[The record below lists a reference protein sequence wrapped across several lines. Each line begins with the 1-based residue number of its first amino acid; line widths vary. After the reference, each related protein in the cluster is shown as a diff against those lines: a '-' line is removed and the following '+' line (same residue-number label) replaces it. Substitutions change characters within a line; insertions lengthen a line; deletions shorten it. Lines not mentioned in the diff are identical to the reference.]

1 MLKIKL
7 TLAAALTALLPSAFA
22 QTAGSY
28 EELHAAIARAL
39 PPVIGKDNAEL
50 AKKLQSIKIDGAI
63 SKNFDSAKV
72 AKSFFGRSTPSSA
85 PDCRSAVTTQ
95 GEADEALCEL
105 TAGQRDDPTGAFVF
119 MGFNKNPGQG
129 NFKFI
134 KRPAFKP
141 DSTTIPTSVKLT
153 DAAAYENA
161 LKFLDLV
168 GVPRSEIGV
177 APTGAKNPLPVRSLA
192 IGATQEGRA
201 NPIVIGK
208 VVSIPRSFAVPGGL
222 FKGPNGEELD
232 RVIAPG
238 GASIVLDDSGVQIAQ
253 IDDWADGQIDP
264 KLDARLA
271 KSSDALVDEIAQD
284 LYNEGVR
291 KVGTLSIL
299 IGLRK
304 AYPNPDDP
312 NPPLCPVC
320 GVLRPSLKVIISQ
333 SPAGKIAVTQGEF
346 AAPGLIRE
354 YDLVDQ
360 TEPEAPAR

>member
-1 MLKIKL
+1 MLKMKL
-7 TLAAALTALLPSAFA
+7 TLAAALVALLPSAFA
-22 QTAGSY
+22 QTASQY

-39 PPVIGKDNAEL
+39 PPVIGKDNTEL

-72 AKSFFGRSTPSSA
+72 SKSFFGRSTPSSA
-85 PDCRSAVTTQ
+85 PDCRSATTTQ
-95 GEADEALCEL
+95 NEADEALCEL
-105 TAGQRDDPTGAFVF
+105 TAGQRDDPTGAFTY

-141 DSTTIPTSVKLT
+141 DSTTIPSPVKLT
-153 DAAAYENA
+153 DALAYDSA

-168 GVPRSEIGV
+168 GIPRNEIMMPPGN
-177 APTGAKNPLPVRSLA
+177 AKNPFPVRSLA
-192 IGATQEGRA
+192 LGATQEGKS
-201 NPIVIGK
+201 NPIVIAK
-208 VVSIPRSFAVPGGL
+208 VVSIPRSFLVPGGL
-222 FKGPNGEELD
+222 FKGPNGEVLD

-238 GASIVLDDSGVQIAQ
+238 AATVVLDDAGVQIAN

-271 KSSDALVDEIAQD
+271 KSADELVNEITED

-291 KVGTLSIL
+291 QVGTLSIL

-333 SPAGKIAVTQGEF
+333 LPAGKVVLKQGEF

-360 TEPEAPAR
+360 TELEVPAR